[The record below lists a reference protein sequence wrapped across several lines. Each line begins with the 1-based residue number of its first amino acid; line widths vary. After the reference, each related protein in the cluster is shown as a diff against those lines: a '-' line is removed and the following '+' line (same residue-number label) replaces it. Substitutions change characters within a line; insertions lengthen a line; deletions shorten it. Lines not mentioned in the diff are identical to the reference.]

1 MQMHVIGF
9 EPSGDWAAG
18 PYTDPKVLE
27 GTLKIILEVD
37 PNAKIVSRETDPFE
51 EQILAG
57 LKPYKIH
64 IDVVN
69 GELQLP
75 ATVSLT
81 WPPAEVEGI
90 QIGTPEE
97 QQFFVW
103 AKSEK
108 EALLN
113 LARIN
118 KSKNATKAE
127 AI

>member
-1 MQMHVIGF
+1 MQIHVIGF
-9 EPSGDWAAG
+9 EPSGDWAG
-18 PYTDPKVLE
+18 PDTEPTVLE

-118 KSKNATKAE
+118 KSKSATKAE

>member
-9 EPSGDWAAG
+9 EPSGDWAG

-37 PNAKIVSRETDPFE
+37 PNAEIVSRETDPFE

-90 QIGTPEE
+90 EIGTLEE

-103 AKSEK
+103 ARSEK
-108 EALLN
+108 EALIN

-118 KSKNATKAE
+118 KIKSATKAE

>member
-1 MQMHVIGF
+1 MQMHVIDSEAG
-9 EPSGDWAAG
+9 AVG
-18 PYTDPKVLE
+18 PYTDKVLLQK
-27 GTLKIILEVD
+27 TLAIIGQIDPGAEV
-37 PNAKIVSRETDPFE
+37 ISRETDPFE

-118 KSKNATKAE
+118 KSKSATKATVE

>member
-1 MQMHVIGF
+1 MG
-9 EPSGDWAAG
+9 
-18 PYTDPKVLE
+18 TDPYK
-27 GTLKIILEVD
+27 
-37 PNAKIVSRETDPFE
+37 
-51 EQILAG
+51 EQILAR

-90 QIGTPEE
+90 EIGTLEE

-103 AKSEK
+103 ARSEK
-108 EALLN
+108 EALIN

-118 KSKNATKAE
+118 KIKSATKAE